1 VTLRA
6 GRGPVTGQSGGDP
19 ARWRFWAV
27 AYAIAAVLAA
37 ANLPTSLYPHYQHV
51 DHLSTATL
59 TVVFVAYVV
68 TVAATLSVAGQA
80 SDLFGRRAVLVP
92 ALGFAVLSV
101 ACFATSGAL
110 GWLVA
115 GRVASGIASG
125 AVTAAGPAA
134 LADLEPDGDVER
146 ASAVASAAVVAG
158 LAIGPMVSGLF
169 VRYAPWPDH
178 LVYLVFVV
186 VLTAGLAG
194 VAALPRQPAPVGGVP
209 TMARSAVARTRSVAG
224 RLGRLRRPSVP
235 AGIRPLFVRTAVA
248 FSTGWV
254 GTAMFFAL
262 GPTFADLVLHTTDP
276 LVGAAIVFDAF
287 VMSGSAQLLSRRWPN
302 GPAMRWGLVLFAV
315 GMALLPVALSQRQ
328 PLLLALGAA
337 AAGAGQGLTHRASQA
352 TLLHAAP
359 PAARGQTAAAFY
371 LVGYLVIA
379 VVLVSLGFL
388 IDATGPLAGLTAFSA
403 LTVSAAVAAVVL
415 LREVAG
421 RERSG
426 VAR

>member
-1 VTLRA
+1 MTR
-6 GRGPVTGQSGGDP
+6 RPQYDP

-27 AYAIAAVLAA
+27 AYAIAVVLAA
-37 ANLPTSLYPHYQHV
+37 ANLPTPLYPHYQRV

-59 TVVFVAYVV
+59 TIVFAAYVV
-68 TVAATLSVAGQA
+68 TVAVTLSVAGQA

-92 ALGFAVLSV
+92 ALGFGILGV

-110 GWLVA
+110 GWLIA

-125 AVTAAGPAA
+125 AVTAAGPAT
-134 LADLEPDGDVER
+134 LVDLEAHGDVER
-146 ASAVASAAVVAG
+146 ASAAASAAIVGG

-169 VRYAPWPDH
+169 VSYAPWPDH
-178 LVYLVFVV
+178 LVYVAFVA
-186 VLTAGLAG
+186 VLAAGLVG
-194 VAALPRQPAPVGGVP
+194 VAALPGSPVPSGDVP
-209 TMARSAVARTRSVAG
+209 PTSRSTVASRSTILL

-235 AGIRPLFVRTAVA
+235 TGIRSLFVRTAVA
-248 FSTGWV
+248 FSAGWV

-276 LVGAAIVFDAF
+276 IVGAAIVFDAF
-287 VMSGSAQLLSRRWPN
+287 VMSASAQLLSRRLRN
-302 GPAMRWGLVLFAV
+302 GPAMRWGLAVFAA
-315 GMALLPVALSQRQ
+315 GMAVLPVALALRQ
-328 PLLLALGAA
+328 PVLLVLGAA

-352 TLLHAAP
+352 ALLDSAP

-379 VVLVSLGFL
+379 VILVSLGFL
-388 IDATGPLAGLTAFSA
+388 IDASGPLIGLTGFAA
-403 LTVSAAVAAVVL
+403 LTVSAAAVAVVL
-415 LREVAG
+415 LRGVD
-421 RERSG
+421 